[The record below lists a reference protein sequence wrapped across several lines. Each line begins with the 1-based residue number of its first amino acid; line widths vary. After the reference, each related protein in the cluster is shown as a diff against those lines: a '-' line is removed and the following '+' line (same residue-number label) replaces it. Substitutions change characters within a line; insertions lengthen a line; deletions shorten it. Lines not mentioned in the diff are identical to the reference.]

1 MILISQTLLKLIT
14 GAAEFAYPTECCGL
28 LAGRDGNGG
37 EVVITRVVPSRNV
50 SKTEACDSFEV
61 DPEVRFTLMRDL
73 GTFDGHTAE
82 RIVGHY
88 HSHPDHLA
96 KPSERD
102 IAMAYEPDLV
112 WLITAVEAGRATAT
126 SAYLIARESGR
137 FQQIK
142 LRITE

>member
-1 MILISQTLLKLIT
+1 MILISPTLLKLIT
-14 GAAEFAYPTECCGL
+14 DAAESAYPAECCGL
-28 LAGRDGNGG
+28 LAGRDANG
-37 EVVITRVVPSRNV
+37 EVVVTRVAPSRNLSETDV
-50 SKTEACDSFEV
+50 CDSFE
-61 DPEVRFTLMRDL
+61 
-73 GTFDGHTAE
+73 GHTAE

-88 HSHPDHLA
+88 HSHPDHLG

-112 WLITAVEAGRATAT
+112 WLITTVGAGRTTATA
-126 SAYLIARESGR
+126 AYLIAQESGR

>member
-1 MILISQTLLKLIT
+1 MILISPALLKLIT
-14 GAAEFAYPTECCGL
+14 DAAESAYPAECCGL
-28 LAGRDGNGG
+28 LAGRDSDGG
-37 EVVITRVVPSRNV
+37 DVVVTRVTPSRNL
-50 SKTEACDSFEV
+50 SKTNVCDSFEV
-61 DPEVRFTLMRDL
+61 DPGIRFALMREL
-73 GTFDGHTAE
+73 GSFGSQTAE

-88 HSHPDHLA
+88 HSPPDHPA

-112 WLITAVEAGRATAT
+112 WLITTVGAGRATAT
-126 SAYLIARESGR
+126 AAYLIARESGR

>member
-1 MILISQTLLKLIT
+1 MILISPTLLKLIT
-14 GAAEFAYPTECCGL
+14 DAAESAYPAECCGL
-28 LAGRDGNGG
+28 LAGRDANG
-37 EVVITRVVPSRNV
+37 EVVVTRVAPSRNLSETDV
-50 SKTEACDSFEV
+50 CDSFEV
-61 DPEVRFTLMRDL
+61 DPEVRFRLMREL
-73 GTFDGHTAE
+73 GSFHGHTAE

-88 HSHPDHLA
+88 HSHPDHPG

-112 WLITAVEAGRATAT
+112 WLITTVGAGRATAT
-126 SAYLIARESGR
+126 TAYLIARESGR